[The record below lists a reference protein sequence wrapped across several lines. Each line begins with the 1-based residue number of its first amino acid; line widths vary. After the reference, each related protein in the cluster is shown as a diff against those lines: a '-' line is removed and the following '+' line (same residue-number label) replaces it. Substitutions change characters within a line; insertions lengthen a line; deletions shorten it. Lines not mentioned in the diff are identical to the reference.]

1 MQPRVIDPQSVAR
14 RVDQAMGG
22 TAYDSENEKSI
33 EDCKLYGGTYAKSA
47 CRQGKFS
54 CNTYDSSTDTFEQTY
69 NSDND
74 HNEDRNDE
82 MTRDCKVCI
91 TKLWD

>member
-1 MQPRVIDPQSVAR
+1 MQPRVIDPRSVAR

-33 EDCKLYGGTYAKSA
+33 EDCKLYGGTAKSTE

-54 CNTYDSSTDTFEQTY
+54 CNTCGSSVDAFEQMY
-69 NSDND
+69 SDD
-74 HNEDRNDE
+74 EDRE
-82 MTRDCKVCI
+82 TGDCKVHV
-91 TKLWD
+91 

>member
-14 RVDQAMGG
+14 RVDQAMG

-33 EDCKLYGGTYAKSA
+33 EDCKLYGGTYAKSTG

-54 CNTYDSSTDTFEQTY
+54 SNTYDSSTDTFEQTY

-74 HNEDRNDE
+74 YNEDRNDE
-82 MTRDCKVCI
+82 MTKDCKVCI
-91 TKLWD
+91 